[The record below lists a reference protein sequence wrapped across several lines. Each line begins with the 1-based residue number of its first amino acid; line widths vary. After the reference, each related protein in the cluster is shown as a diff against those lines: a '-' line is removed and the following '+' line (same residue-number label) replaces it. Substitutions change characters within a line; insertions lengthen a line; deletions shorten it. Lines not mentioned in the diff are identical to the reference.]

1 MHNLVTITEDIYD
14 MPNEFDQ
21 VNVGEQ
27 VAPMWGC
34 RELTLSASDIAHL
47 IRGGCL
53 YTDDGEYATVIA
65 LQRDA
70 FNPNRDMKPDFTN
83 HTGQGDYTN

>member
-1 MHNLVTITEDIYD
+1 MDDLVTITEDIYD
-14 MPNEFDQ
+14 TPNGFNQ

-27 VAPMWGC
+27 VNPMWGY
-34 RELTLSASDIAHL
+34 REFTLSASNIAHL
-47 IRGGCL
+47 LRGGCL

>member
-1 MHNLVTITEDIYD
+1 MSLVTINDSVHD
-14 MPNEFDQ
+14 AFN
-21 VNVGEQ
+21 
-27 VAPMWGC
+27 GC
-34 RELTLSASDIAHL
+34 RQVDVGDVVDGLWGYREFTLSASDIAYL
-47 IRGGCL
+47 LRGGCL

-70 FNPNRDMKPDFTN
+70 FNPNRDQKPDFTN

>member
-1 MHNLVTITEDIYD
+1 MSLVTINEAVYDALDGCRQVDVGDIVDGLLGY
-14 MPNEFDQ
+14 
-21 VNVGEQ
+21 
-27 VAPMWGC
+27 

-47 IRGGCL
+47 LRGGCL

-70 FNPNRDMKPDFTN
+70 FNSNRDMKPDFTE
-83 HTGQGDYTN
+83 HTGQGDYMN